1 MNTASF
7 ITKGLR
13 FRPYRTLFLLLG
25 FAVGVMVMTVLLSVG
40 TAVLDQAMDEDLTG
54 GGDIVILPAG
64 IDVNVLKT
72 GGVTAMNFDI
82 PNARYLTREV
92 LTPRRMPAVRNVSPE
107 LTRTYATLTHNGRE
121 QLVRIDGV
129 LPRHFTSLW
138 SAFPAALGSASA
150 ESPAGNASKD
160 YEDPDFIPML
170 AKIDAFHTPQID
182 SVQTWA
188 EWHYFNYHDDAG
200 RSLYVSINALA
211 FEGDIAASGYSR
223 GMVLVQYVDV
233 GLPPL
238 VRRFTPMV
246 ELPTLGVARYTVAIN
261 LSGFFAVALL
271 AGSLAEGLRSAGA
284 RLEYASHEIRD
295 LRKFNEYVINSLLS
309 GLVTTDADGRI
320 LTFNRAASVILG
332 TSSAHAIRHD
342 VVEVLQLPADARPR
356 LASLHEGRT
365 LKIDTQH
372 RTGDGRSIDLGL
384 TVSTLAFPDGRVGF
398 LFTFQDVT
406 DVRRL
411 ERDARLQQ
419 RLAAVGE
426 MAAGIAHE
434 IRNPLASMSGSI
446 QVLRGELSLSDE
458 QAQLMDIVLK
468 ESERLNDTIKSFLAY
483 ARPQRFAL
491 ARLDIRKIVQD
502 AALLLR
508 NSAEVREHHS
518 VAVDVP
524 PDPVWCEADENQIR
538 QILWNL
544 ATNGL
549 RAMPDGGRLRLTG
562 AIEPASEG
570 VALTVEDEG
579 IGIPAAEL
587 EGLFQPFNGRFAKG
601 SGLGLAIVHRIVADY
616 HGEIRVNSQE
626 GVGTSVSV
634 RLPARAA
641 VTT

>member
-1 MNTASF
+1 MN
-7 ITKGLR
+7 LR
-13 FRPYRTLFLLLG
+13 SRLSTLIAARVVIGTLLLG
-25 FAVGVMVMTVLLSVG
+25 SAIMIQISRPGAFPVDPFFALIGLTYALSVLYLATLRFAERHNWLVDLQFG
-40 TAVLDQAMDEDLTG
+40 ADAMLVSAFIHVTG
-54 GGDIVILPAG
+54 GIAS
-64 IDVNVLKT
+64 
-72 GGVTAMNFDI
+72 NF
-82 PNARYLTREV
+82 
-92 LTPRRMPAVRNVSPE
+92 S
-107 LTRTYATLTHNGRE
+107 
-121 QLVRIDGV
+121 
-129 LPRHFTSLW
+129 
-138 SAFPAALGSASA
+138 
-150 ESPAGNASKD
+150 
-160 YEDPDFIPML
+160 
-170 AKIDAFHTPQID
+170 
-182 SVQTWA
+182 
-188 EWHYFNYHDDAG
+188 
-200 RSLYVSINALA
+200 SLYLLPI
-211 FEGDIAASGYSR
+211 IAASMIRSR
-223 GMVLVQYVDV
+223 RVAMQVAGLNAALYLALVLVQYVDV

-238 VRRFTPMV
+238 VRRFTPLV

-271 AGSLAEGLRSAGA
+271 AGSLAESLRSAGA

-332 TSSAHAIRHD
+332 ISSAHAIRHD
-342 VVEVLQLPADARPR
+342 AFAVLQLPPDARAR
-356 LASLHEGRT
+356 MASLSDTRA

-384 TVSTLAFPDGRVGF
+384 TVSTLTFPDGRAGF

-458 QAQLMDIVLK
+458 QAQLMDIVLR

-491 ARLDIRKIVQD
+491 ARLDIRKVVQD

-508 NSAEVREHHS
+508 NSAEVREHHTI
-518 VAVDVP
+518 AVDVP
-524 PDPVWCEADENQIR
+524 QDPVWCEADENQIR
-538 QILWNL
+538 QVIWNL

-549 RAMPDGGRLRLTG
+549 RAMGQRGRLVLAVATDNDGSG
-562 AIEPASEG
+562 ATL
-570 VALTVEDEG
+570 LTVQDEG
-579 IGIPAAEL
+579 RGIPPEEL
-587 EGLFQPFNGRFAKG
+587 DLIFQPFHSSFEKG
-601 SGLGLAIVHRIVADY
+601 SGLGLAIVHRIVTDY
-616 HGEIRVNSQE
+616 N
-626 GVGTSVSV
+626 GTINVSSTGGC
-634 RLPARAA
+634 RYGRDGPAPNPRRHHRD
-641 VTT
+641 